1 VLRGACTARSGRFAR
16 RHDAIRKGTVQ
27 VSATPTAPLA
37 SGAISDYLE
46 QLASS
51 ASAPGGG
58 SVAALTAAQG
68 AALLGMVVRLT
79 SGKPRYAQHEAELQ
93 VILAEAD
100 QLRARCTAVI
110 DRDASVL
117 RALIAAY
124 KLPRQTAEE
133 QETRRWALQ
142 DRLREATDVPLMV
155 LRVAAALLP
164 LCQRL
169 LPISNATAVS
179 DIGVAASCAG
189 AAYRSAELNVLINL
203 GQLDDVDF
211 VASVRQELAA
221 LGDHLEATVNDVLR
235 LVRERL

>member
-1 VLRGACTARSGRFAR
+1 M
-16 RHDAIRKGTVQ
+16 H

-37 SGAISDYLE
+37 SGTISDYLE

-79 SGKPRYAQHEAELQ
+79 VGKPRFAQHETELRA
-93 VILAEAD
+93 ILAEAD
-100 QLRARCTAVI
+100 QLRAGCTAAI
-110 DRDASVL
+110 DHDASVL

-124 KLPRQTAEE
+124 KLPRRTAEE
-133 QETRRWALQ
+133 QETRGRALQ
-142 DRLREATDVPLMV
+142 ARLHDATEAPLSV
-155 LRVAAALLP
+155 LRAAVALLP

-169 LPISNATAVS
+169 LPIGNPTTVS

-203 GQLDDVDF
+203 GQLADAAY
-211 VASVRQELAA
+211 VAAVRQELAA
-221 LGDHLEATVNDVLR
+221 LGERLEATVDEVLR
-235 LVRERL
+235 QVRERL

>member
-1 VLRGACTARSGRFAR
+1 
-16 RHDAIRKGTVQ
+16 VQ
-27 VSATPTAPLA
+27 VPATPTAPLA

-79 SGKPRYAQHEAELQ
+79 VGKPRYAQHEAKLRA
-93 VILAEAD
+93 ILAEAD
-100 QLRARCTAVI
+100 QLRAGCTAVI

-124 KLPRQTAEE
+124 KLPRRTAEE
-133 QETRRWALQ
+133 QEARGRALQ
-142 DRLREATDVPLMV
+142 DRLRDATEAPLTV
-155 LRVAAALLP
+155 LRATAALLP

-169 LPISNATAVS
+169 LPIGNPTTVS

-203 GQLDDVDF
+203 GQLDD
-211 VASVRQELAA
+211 AAYGAAVRQELAV
-221 LGDHLEATVNDVLR
+221 LGDRLEATVAEVLR
-235 LVRERL
+235 QVRERL